1 MKFALVSNSLPP
13 SLGGQATMI
22 HRLLK
27 GLNPSTYCLLSRK
40 NYDGNGRENSYMPKL
55 PAKYYHLRKV
65 CEITRGYRFG
75 LARVRESLNVP
86 IGIVSRGLQI
96 ARIVRQER
104 CAAIIA
110 CTGDL
115 LNLPAAYMASRL
127 TGVKFYPY
135 VFDDYAYQWTEP
147 MDRFVARRLEPLL
160 MRGAA
165 GIITP
170 NEFMSDELRR
180 RYGVDSAVIRNSS
193 DPAEYEGLLDGAS
206 DGRRSEIKIVFTGA
220 IYEAHLDAVRNL
232 LAALDL
238 LRSPA
243 VKLHLYTGASPSSLA
258 PKGIDGPV
266 VFHNA
271 RSLSEMPGTQRRADI
286 LFLPLS
292 FNSPYPEVI
301 KTSAPGKLGEYLA
314 SRRPILVHA
323 PADSFVAWYFRR
335 YDCGVVVDREDP
347 EALRRAIEE
356 ILNNVELQQK
366 LCANAWSRALADF
379 SCQVVQIRF
388 AELLNLEPNLW
399 TSS

>member
-1 MKFALVSNSLPP
+1 
-13 SLGGQATMI
+13 
-22 HRLLK
+22 
-27 GLNPSTYCLLSRK
+27 
-40 NYDGNGRENSYMPKL
+40 
-55 PAKYYHLRKV
+55 
-65 CEITRGYRFG
+65 
-75 LARVRESLNVP
+75 VRQSLNVL

-96 ARIVRQER
+96 TRIVRQER

-115 LNLPAAYMASRL
+115 LDLPAAYLASRL
-127 TGVKFYPY
+127 AGVKFYPY
-135 VFDDYAYQWTEP
+135 FFDYYAYHQWIEP
-147 MDRFVARRLEPLL
+147 VDRFVAQRLEPLL

-180 RYGVDSAVIRNSS
+180 RYRVDSVVIRNSC
-193 DPAEYEGLLDGAS
+193 DPAEYNGLLEGSS
-206 DGRRSEIKIVFTGA
+206 DSRSSEIKIAYTGA
-220 IYEAHLDAVRNL
+220 IYEAQLDAVRSL

-243 VKLHLYTGASPSSLA
+243 VKLHLYTVTSPSGLMS
-258 PKGIDGPV
+258 KGIDGPV
-266 VFHNA
+266 VFHRA
-271 RSLSEMPGTQRRADI
+271 RPLSEMPDIQRRADI

-347 EALRRAIEE
+347 ESLRRAIEE
-356 ILNNVELQQK
+356 ILNNVELQQR
-366 LCANAWSRALADF
+366 LCANAWKRALADF

-399 TSS
+399 ASS